1 MGLVLLGLIMYM
13 DNQEFIATKTAQIDD
28 GYKWHYVGKTK
39 PSGVPAFLTEDTDG
53 NKVIYYKLKR

>member
-1 MGLVLLGLIMYM
+1 M

-39 PSGVPAFLTEDTDG
+39 PSGVPAILTEDTDG
-53 NKVIYYKLKR
+53 NKVIYYKLRK

>member
-28 GYKWHYVGKTK
+28 GYKWHYVGPTA
-39 PSGVPAFLTEDTDG
+39 PEGVPAILSEDTDG
-53 NKVIYYKLKR
+53 NKVIFYKLKR